1 MIELAFFFFYYLCD
15 TFFKSCARHV
25 IRDWEMR
32 KLLLFFSLAAVLG
45 ITSCMDTKYVTKKST
60 FDQTLSRVQE
70 NMAQQGFKLTGS
82 STETK
87 NDLLVLGTSY
97 TERGGYGTELAN
109 NYVTRDTYRFTNAS
123 GHTASYTVSYL
134 LRGTKKGLPYIDA
147 AEVAGCEVS
156 DPADYE
162 LICGANS
169 PIYQINSMEK
179 DQAVKVGNS
188 TKTLLLVSGVTI
200 GALILLLLGLE

>member
-1 MIELAFFFFYYLCD
+1 
-15 TFFKSCARHV
+15 
-25 IRDWEMR
+25 MR

-45 ITSCMDTKYVTKKST
+45 MTSCMDTKYVTKKST
-60 FDQTLSRVQE
+60 FDQTISRVQE
-70 NMAQQGFKLTGS
+70 NMAQQGFKLTRPWRS
-82 STETK
+82 SSPVGRRTAAAGHSPSSPPTI
-87 NDLLVLGTSY
+87 L
-97 TERGGYGTELAN
+97 
-109 NYVTRDTYRFTNAS
+109 TYSILSTNEAS